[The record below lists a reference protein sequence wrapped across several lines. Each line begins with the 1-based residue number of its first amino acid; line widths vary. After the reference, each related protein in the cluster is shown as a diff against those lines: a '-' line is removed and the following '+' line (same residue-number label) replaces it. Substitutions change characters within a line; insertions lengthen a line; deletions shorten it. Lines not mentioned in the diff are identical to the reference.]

1 MSWRTI
7 ISQAAAI
14 GRSSYLLDVILRN
27 NPIYYSGVRDQLE
40 KFEYQGEDERKL
52 HCDALLE
59 RTLRWSAGSS
69 ASGSGLVT
77 V

>member
-1 MSWRTI
+1 MAQRI
-7 ISQAAAI
+7 NAHGSQNLSVSTC
-14 GRSSYLLDVILRN
+14 RVEE
-27 NPIYYSGVRDQLE
+27 PYYSGVRDQLE